1 MFRFENDTLIAEAKR
16 DYDLR
21 QAAND
26 QEVKTQKA
34 ISDLARNLQGRLQ
47 LNSLE
52 FCSLSQPIY
61 YYNLCLNNLF
71 RCKNK
76 TTSKE

>member
-1 MFRFENDTLIAEAKR
+1 MCSSIYDILRFENDTLIAEAKR

-34 ISDLARNLQGRLQ
+34 ISDLARNLQGILQ
-47 LNSLE
+47 
-52 FCSLSQPIY
+52 
-61 YYNLCLNNLF
+61 
-71 RCKNK
+71 
-76 TTSKE
+76 

>member
-34 ISDLARNLQGRLQ
+34 ISDLARNLQGELQ
-47 LNSLE
+47 SNSFKFSPL
-52 FCSLSQPIY
+52 FHPIS
-61 YYNLCLNNLF
+61 NF
-71 RCKNK
+71 RGV
-76 TTSKE
+76 

>member
-1 MFRFENDTLIAEAKR
+1 MCSSIYDILRFENDTLIAEAKR

-34 ISDLARNLQGRLQ
+34 ISDLARDLQGTDSHI
-47 LNSLE
+47 NS
-52 FCSLSQPIY
+52 SRIISRP
-61 YYNLCLNNLF
+61 
-71 RCKNK
+71 
-76 TTSKE
+76 

>member
-34 ISDLARNLQGRLQ
+34 ISDLARNLQGELQ
-47 LNSLE
+47 SNS
-52 FCSLSQPIY
+52 FTFSP
-61 YYNLCLNNLF
+61 LF
-71 RCKNK
+71 HSIFYCRGF
-76 TTSKE
+76 SV

>member
-47 LNSLE
+47 
-52 FCSLSQPIY
+52 
-61 YYNLCLNNLF
+61 
-71 RCKNK
+71 
-76 TTSKE
+76 

>member
-1 MFRFENDTLIAEAKR
+1 MQKIFRFENDTLIAEAKR

-34 ISDLARNLQGRLQ
+34 ISDLARDLQGELQ
-47 LNSLE
+47 SNSFKFFPVISSNLLLQRV
-52 FCSLSQPIY
+52 FSLDG
-61 YYNLCLNNLF
+61 
-71 RCKNK
+71 
-76 TTSKE
+76 